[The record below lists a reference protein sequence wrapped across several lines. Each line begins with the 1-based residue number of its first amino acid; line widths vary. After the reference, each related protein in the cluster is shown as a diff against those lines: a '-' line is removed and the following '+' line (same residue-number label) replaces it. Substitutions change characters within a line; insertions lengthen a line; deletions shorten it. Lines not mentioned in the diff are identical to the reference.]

1 MNMEMPQDERLFDEY
16 RGDKVALR
24 LTQHRLIVE
33 GPSPKL
39 LGGRTSLTTLFLD
52 DLDAI
57 ERDVEGHDGLAVLAL
72 GVFSLSWLSEGGRL
86 PLLVIALALLVAYM
100 MTRRASVVFHAGAAR
115 ATVEYSGEQDPEL
128 ERFIGSVEQM
138 RARQP

>member
-1 MNMEMPQDERLFDEY
+1 MPQEERLFDEY
-16 RGDKVALR
+16 QGDKIALR

-39 LGGRTSLTTLFLD
+39 LGGRSSQTTLFLD

-72 GVFSLSWLSEGGRL
+72 GVFSLSWLSEDGRL

-100 MTRRASVVFHAGAAR
+100 MTRRASVVFHASGAR

-128 ERFIGSVEQM
+128 ERFIGSVQQM